1 MMLRVSEGADGVVT
15 AVGDRYPS
23 GGLITH
29 TCRFRFPMAN
39 RYRREHSLPH
49 FSALLGGAAFT
60 VFRGES
66 ENRAVVQVCYLGQ
79 NSEPSD
85 FHSSALGL
93 SRTGLRVGRVT
104 STYSSRTL
112 DRLREHREAIR
123 NVLARYGAS
132 NPRLFGSIAQGT
144 AGPDSDVD
152 LLLDLA
158 AEGSGSRL
166 SRLSGIRLEL
176 EELLKLP
183 VDVVCEE
190 LLKEPVSESARRQ
203 AIAL

>member
-1 MMLRVSEGADGVVT
+1 MAKR
-15 AVGDRYPS
+15 
-23 GGLITH
+23 
-29 TCRFRFPMAN
+29 CRS
-39 RYRREHSLPH
+39 EHSIPC
-49 FSALLGGAAFT
+49 FSALLGGAAFPVFVANPRT
-60 VFRGES
+60 VRLSRSAPWS
-66 ENRAVVQVCYLGQ
+66 EFGAQLFPIGNT
-79 NSEPSD
+79 
-85 FHSSALGL
+85 SALGL
-93 SRTGLRVGRVT
+93 LRTSLRMHKVT
-104 STYSSRTL
+104 STYSSQTL
-112 DRLREHREAIR
+112 DRLREHRDAIR

-183 VDVVCEE
+183 VDVVFEE
-190 LLKEPVSESARRQ
+190 LLKDPVSESARRE

>member
-1 MMLRVSEGADGVVT
+1 
-15 AVGDRYPS
+15 
-23 GGLITH
+23 
-29 TCRFRFPMAN
+29 MAN
-39 RYRREHSLPH
+39 AVFTELRICVFSGQDGERVFPLFVANPGTVRLSTSDAWAELATQR
-49 FSALLGGAAFT
+49 FQIGGTSAL
-60 VFRGES
+60 R
-66 ENRAVVQVCYLGQ
+66 
-79 NSEPSD
+79 
-85 FHSSALGL
+85 L
-93 SRTGLRVGRVT
+93 SRTGLRIRRVT

-112 DRLREHREAIR
+112 DRLREHREAIG

-158 AEGSGSRL
+158 AEGPGSRL

-176 EELLKLP
+176 EELLRLR

-190 LLKEPVSESARRQ
+190 LLKDPVSESARRQ

>member
-1 MMLRVSEGADGVVT
+1 MRCPNFDLWTVVILSIMMLLGTPSVFFRFAWRGGFFRFSWRNPRTVRLSKSAT
-15 AVGDRYPS
+15 AVRARSPADSPS
-23 GGLITH
+23 GT
-29 TCRFRFPMAN
+29 
-39 RYRREHSLPH
+39 
-49 FSALLGGAAFT
+49 
-60 VFRGES
+60 
-66 ENRAVVQVCYLGQ
+66 
-79 NSEPSD
+79 
-85 FHSSALGL
+85 SALGL
-93 SRTGLRVGRVT
+93 SRTGLSVGVT

-112 DRLREHREAIR
+112 DRLREQREAIR

-190 LLKEPVSESARRQ
+190 LLKGPVSESARSQ